1 MSLLLWLLS
10 LLALM
15 VAQLLVPHP
24 AVLCTLI
31 VSAGAPVISWLIM
44 VTIRKKV
51 QISLSA
57 PGVAGKNKPFVLQ
70 ANLQSSGCLPV
81 GKIVLW
87 LCLTNAVTGETQKK
101 RVAFRGSGQWI
112 LESAYCG
119 CIECVAASIWCYDIF
134 GVLPLRIPDKAKKRT
149 VVMPDTFPVEIETV
163 LSPSYQAD
171 CSEYAPD
178 KRGADRTETLQ
189 IRDYVPGDS
198 LRQIHWKLSGK
209 LDKLMVRDP
218 AQPIDRTLMVFLEKM
233 DDMCTPERVDALL
246 EAVTSLCQALTEAG
260 QPFRLAWNEDRIV
273 IFDITN
279 KEQLP
284 EAVSAM
290 LKAPKAASGI
300 PGSVLYQKTRGDGNM
315 GAVLYF
321 CSALAG
327 DPFPEARTQIFLCG
341 EGSGENVTAFT
352 PQNMYETLRILTWS

>member
-31 VSAGAPVISWLIM
+31 VFAGAPVISWLIM
-44 VTIRKKV
+44 VTVRKKV

-87 LCLTNAVTGETQKK
+87 LCLTNDVTGETQKK

-134 GVLPLRIPDKAKKRT
+134 GVLPLRIRGKAKKRT
-149 VVMPDTFPVEIETV
+149 VVMPDTFPVSVETV
-163 LSPSYQAD
+163 FSRSDQED
-171 CSEYAPD
+171 CTEYAPNKKGTD
-178 KRGADRTETLQ
+178 PTEILQ

-218 AQPIDRTLMVFLEKM
+218 AQAVDRDLLVFLEKT
-233 DDMCTPERVDALL
+233 DAACTPERADALL
-246 EAVTSLCQALTEAG
+246 EAVTSLCQTLAEMG
-260 QPFRLAWNEDRIV
+260 QPFRLAWNEDVIV
-273 IFDITN
+273 TFDITN

-284 EAVSAM
+284 EAISGM
-290 LKAPKAASGI
+290 LKAHRTTSEI

-352 PQNMYETLRILTWS
+352 PQTMYETLRILTWS